1 MQSTLK
7 QPVQILFITCSFH
20 VTNCQLT
27 KGLEGAYRSRE
38 LPNRILQ
45 YLALV
50 NQFKLYTVQSF
61 TNVIFIVCSCTI
73 IRGEKIT
80 FWCSSF
86 DLNSISSEFIKYKG
100 VDSWCS
106 ICESHFRRFPILISN
121 CLIANIVSSNF
132 LFLKIKKLIK
142 RYSTSPLYFTFLC
155 VWKENTYYKNRYRYM
170 SL

>member
-7 QPVQILFITCSFH
+7 QPVQIFFITCSFH

-38 LPNRILQ
+38 LSNRILQ

-50 NQFKLYTVQSF
+50 NQFKIYTVQSF
-61 TNVIFIVCSCTI
+61 TNLIFIVCSCTL
-73 IRGEKIT
+73 IRGKKIT

-100 VDSWCS
+100 VDISCS
-106 ICESHFRRFPILISN
+106 ICESHLRRFPILISN

-132 LFLKIKKLIK
+132 LFLKIKKLK
-142 RYSTSPLYFTFLC
+142 RYSTSPLYFAFLC
-155 VWKENTYYKNRYRYM
+155 VWRENTYYKNRYRYM